1 MTALN
6 AVCSIPLVAATIR
19 LLSEASCC
27 PRSLKDGCCIPYTP
41 YKPFFEVVQWRRRLT
56 GQEGVPLAT
65 APPEARL
72 RVMDGTGWKSASD
85 LTYNMQGGT
94 SWPTIVGVVP
104 HISQRVPGIRE
115 WERVNKTRYRYFVDM
130 RNRLIAMVF
139 DILLTR

>member
-1 MTALN
+1 MEK
-6 AVCSIPLVAATIR
+6 AA
-19 LLSEASCC
+19 
-27 PRSLKDGCCIPYTP
+27 D
-41 YKPFFEVVQWRRRLT
+41 

-115 WERVNKTRYRYFVDM
+115 WERVNKTWYRYFVDM